1 MPALCYLHKTTQAS
15 LTRCSQPRVGALGKR
30 SQADEDFIKMIRML
44 VCRGIRV
51 AYPLMVVTYLD
62 GIFLFPLSSSS

>member
-44 VCRGIRV
+44 VSHGIRSR
-51 AYPLMVVTYLD
+51 TRR
-62 GIFLFPLSSSS
+62 FWT